1 VCNECEYE
9 YIWTYGGNIFDPDDP
24 SKVNIESPD
33 SVAGFATAWSML
45 VDDVAPRAVTTY
57 KEDESQGAF
66 TNGDAVFLRTVS
78 VVTRRR
84 HR

>member
-1 VCNECEYE
+1 
-9 YIWTYGGNIFDPDDP
+9 
-24 SKVNIESPD
+24 
-33 SVAGFATAWSML
+33 ML
-45 VDDVAPRAVTTY
+45 EDDVAPGAVTTY